1 MEVWFWVGGIVLTF
15 YIIGTI
21 HDYIQEKK
29 NLKERTIADLAAEKR
44 LRAENK
50 QHDLINKQK
59 QLYRDTA
66 LIEKLINIADKSI
79 QSSTKIKS
87 SNPKQRLSMKS
98 TKT

>member
-59 QLYRDTA
+59 QLYRDTIFA
-66 LIEKLINIADKSI
+66 RTSFNLA
-79 QSSTKIKS
+79 
-87 SNPKQRLSMKS
+87 
-98 TKT
+98 